1 MFQHA
6 FLGDEMALR
15 VLTAAFVGLL
25 ALLPSP
31 ANAQTPEELFQTGR
45 YDEAAA
51 AAQVEID
58 RGVWNERW
66 PRLLM
71 RAQLA
76 RGKYAEAVQTYE
88 QAIQRYSNSLVLRL
102 LAREALLACGQSRQ
116 AQREAD
122 EIFAI
127 LQRPAGRFATSDNI
141 VAAGQYFALHRE
153 DARQILQLFYDRV
166 RSAEPRHLEAAIAT
180 AELALQKGDFQVAA
194 QTLNDIKQ
202 FHPGDPRID
211 YLLSRAFA
219 SSDSEQANAALQRA
233 LKRNPRHVPS
243 LLAMADAAINR
254 ERYAD
259 AEAVLTQVLEV
270 NVHQPEAWAL
280 LAVIAHL
287 RGQNEIEQLMRAA
300 ALSTWAENPEV
311 DHLIGR
317 KLSQLY
323 RFAEGA
329 EYQRRALIF
338 DPGHPGASFQLAEDL
353 LRLGFDDVGWELAKT
368 VAEEDPYNVVAYNLV
383 TLYDRLQSF
392 ATLRG
397 DGILVRMDPREA
409 AIYGDA
415 VLELLTEARE
425 VLCPKYKVDPAG
437 IIVVEIFPQQK
448 DFAIRTFGLPGGA
461 GFLGVCFGRVITANS
476 PASQG
481 ERPANWQSVLWHE
494 YCHAVTLEKT
504 KNRMPRWLSEGIS
517 VYEERQR
524 DPSSG
529 EAMTP
534 QYREMLLDDELTPVS
549 RLSGAF
555 LSPPSPIHLQF
566 AYYQSSLVVEYLIEQ
581 HGFEAINQILD
592 DLGAGISINDALTR
606 SVGSLER
613 LDSQFA
619 AYARKRANA
628 FAPDADWSQEGMPT
642 RATPEQWAEW
652 NREHPKNVWG
662 HTRWAQALIAAGRD
676 AEAVAPLEELVR
688 WGAITGAAGGPLE
701 LLADTYGKLGQT
713 DKQRQA
719 LEKLIT
725 LSDDALPALRQL
737 AEFAM
742 QEEDWA
748 ALADYARKILA
759 VHPLLPLGHEY
770 LATAADRLEDPAD
783 AVTALTALTQFDP
796 VDPAGLDYRLAAAH
810 AKAGDKQQATRHV
823 IAALDEAPRY
833 RDALRLLLE
842 LVESDAEEAATTR
855 EASSADT
862 ETKVPVEPNAEPSQ
876 PTDPEAEP

>member
-1 MFQHA
+1 
-6 FLGDEMALR
+6 MALR
-15 VLTAAFVGLL
+15 VLTSALVGLL
-25 ALLPSP
+25 ALLSQLSS
-31 ANAQTPEELFQTGR
+31 AQSPEELFQTGR

-71 RAQLA
+71 RAQLT
-76 RGKYAEAVQTYE
+76 RGKYAAAVQTYE
-88 QAIQRYSNSLVLRL
+88 QAIPRYSNSLVLRM
-102 LAREALLACGQSRQ
+102 LAREALLASGQSRQ

-127 LQRPAGRFATSDNI
+127 LQRPAGRFATSDNL

-153 DARQILQLFYDRV
+153 DARQILQFFYDRV
-166 RSAEPRHLEAAIAT
+166 RAAEPQHLEAAIAT
-180 AELALQKGDFQVAA
+180 AELALEKGDFQVAA

-202 FHPGDPRID
+202 LQPGDPRID

-219 SSDSEQANAALQRA
+219 SSNSEQANAALQRA
-233 LKRNPRHVPS
+233 LQRNPRHVPS

-254 ERYAD
+254 ERYTD

-270 NVHQPEAWAL
+270 NVHQQEAWAL

-287 RGQNEIEQLMRAA
+287 RGQGEIEQLMRAA

-329 EYQRRALIF
+329 EYQRRALTF
-338 DPGHPGASFQLAEDL
+338 DAGYPAASFQLAEDL
-353 LRLGFDDVGWELAKT
+353 LRLGHDDVGWDLAKT

-383 TLYDRLQSF
+383 TLYDRLQGF

-409 AIYGDA
+409 AIYGDD
-415 VLELLTEARE
+415 VLKLLADARQ
-425 VLCPKYKVDPAG
+425 VLCPKYEVDPAG
-437 IIVVEIFPQQK
+437 IVVVEIFPQQK

-529 EAMTP
+529 ESMTP
-534 QYREMLLDDELTPVS
+534 QYREMLLDETLTPVS

-555 LSPPSPIHLQF
+555 LSPPSPVHLQF

-613 LDSQFA
+613 LDHQFA
-619 AYARKRANA
+619 AYARERANA
-628 FAPDADWSQEGMPT
+628 FAPEADWSQDDLPT
-642 RATPEQWAEW
+642 RATPEQWAQW
-652 NREHPKNVWG
+652 NLEHPRNVWG
-662 HTRWAQALIAAGRD
+662 HTRWAQALIAAGRE
-676 AEAVAPLEELVR
+676 AEAVGPLEDLVR

-701 LLADTYGKLGQT
+701 MLAETYGKLGQL
-713 DKQRQA
+713 DKQRRA

-725 LSDDALPALRQL
+725 LSDDALPALKQL
-737 AEFAM
+737 AEFAQ

-759 VHPLLPLGHEY
+759 VHPLLPTGHES
-770 LATAADRLEDPAD
+770 LATAADRLENPVD

-810 AKAGDKQQATRHV
+810 ANAGDRQQATRHV

-842 LVESDAEEAATTR
+842 LVEPDAEKAAAASDEPPADAEANA
-855 EASSADT
+855 
-862 ETKVPVEPNAEPSQ
+862 PVEPNAEPAS

>member
-1 MFQHA
+1 
-6 FLGDEMALR
+6 MALR
-15 VLTAAFVGLL
+15 VHTAALVGLL
-25 ALLPSP
+25 ALLPQLGS
-31 ANAQTPEELFQTGR
+31 AQTPEELFQTGK

-71 RAQLA
+71 QAQLA
-76 RGKYAEAVQTYE
+76 RGKYAQAVQTYE

-102 LAREALLACGQSRQ
+102 LAREALLASGQSRQ

-122 EIFAI
+122 EIFMI
-127 LQRPAGRFATSDNI
+127 LQRPAGRFATSDNL
-141 VAAGQYFALHRE
+141 VAAGRYFALHRE
-153 DARQILQLFYDRV
+153 DARQILQFFYDRV
-166 RSAEPRHLEAAIAT
+166 RAAEPQHLEAAIAT
-180 AELALQKGDFQVAA
+180 AELAIEKGDFQVAA

-202 FHPGDPRID
+202 LQPGDPRID

-233 LKRNPRHVPS
+233 LQRNPQHVPS

-287 RGQNEIEQLMRAA
+287 RGQGEIEQLMRAA

-329 EYQRRALIF
+329 EYQRRALTF

-353 LRLGFDDVGWELAKT
+353 LRLGYDDVGWELAKT
-368 VAEEDPYNVVAYNLV
+368 VAAEDPYNVVAYNLV
-383 TLYDRLQSF
+383 TLYDRLQGF

-415 VLELLTEARE
+415 VLELLSDARQ
-425 VLCPKYKVDPAG
+425 VLCSKYNVDPAG
-437 IIVVEIFPQQK
+437 IVGVEIFPQQK

-481 ERPANWQSVLWHE
+481 ERPSNWQSVLWHE

-524 DPSSG
+524 DSSSG
-529 EAMTP
+529 ESMTP
-534 QYREMLLDDELTPVS
+534 QYREMLLDEELTPVS

-555 LSPPSPIHLQF
+555 LSPPSPVHLQF

-606 SVGSLER
+606 SVGSLDR
-613 LDSQFA
+613 LDNQFA
-619 AYARKRANA
+619 AYARKRANS
-628 FAPDADWSQEGMPT
+628 FAPDVDWSKDDLPA

-652 NREHPKNVWG
+652 NQEHPQNFWG
-662 HTRWAQALIAAGRD
+662 QTRWAQSLIAADRH
-676 AEAVAPLEELVR
+676 AEALKPLEDLVR
-688 WGAITGAAGGPLE
+688 RGAITGSPGGPLE
-701 LLADTYGKLGQT
+701 MLADTYGKLGQT
-713 DKQRQA
+713 DKQRRA

-737 AEFAM
+737 AEFA
-742 QEEDWA
+742 QQDEDWA
-748 ALADYARKILA
+748 ALANYARKILA

-770 LATAADRLEDPAD
+770 LATAADRLENPAD
-783 AVTALTALTQFDP
+783 TVTALTALTQFDP

-810 AKAGDKQQATRHV
+810 AKAGDKQQATKHV

-842 LVESDAEEAATTR
+842 LVEPDAEEAAATGD
-855 EASSADT
+855 EPSADA
-862 ETKVPVEPNAEPSQ
+862 EANVPVEPNAEPAQ
-876 PTDPEAEP
+876 PTNPEAEP